1 MKQVKNLFL
10 TALAAFA
17 FAGCSNNDETVG
29 KDTPDTVPAGVETY
43 ASFSFKME
51 GNNKSRAAMTDDTG
65 VDETSLADGR
75 LLIFDNVTGILL
87 NNEEFGPG
95 NLTIKTTSGA
105 RRIYIVTGTKD
116 KANLTDLGGLTA
128 NVSTLTDF
136 YRKMAGDKYTGLP
149 ENDTDMNDAFKQ
161 LIESGK
167 FVLSNVA
174 DINAVKTLL
183 PGIGKEASQGDASTS
198 EDETVNRFKFNV
210 YRPVA
215 KGHLKVQL
223 KENALITHDG
233 IFELKPAVTYGVCN
247 VNRATMYVQQF
258 SNDMVEMHPSE
269 HEAEAGLRPHAAFY
283 DAFNASTDDQM
294 KNLATYHPYYF
305 KGYAITGADAV
316 TTTMTSGAD
325 VPTAGKTVYFSEN
338 SNNRQVRGNSTYY
351 GITNQVNRIDKE
363 KIAASVS
370 FDMDLWE
377 IHTTAATSDFDN
389 ADGDKNFW
397 YAREIPADIQKIIG
411 EERRVFVD
419 KNIAFQAMATIVK
432 ASNLVTLTTTGFT
445 DNTFT
450 SEALC
455 EAFTNAIN
463 ENPSGT
469 KLNEEDVATVKK
481 YLGYYR
487 DGKSYYRLDL
497 YEASSAGD
505 KRHFVRRNHIYDA
518 KVTSFA
524 SIGFPEEGDLD
535 KDPDQPVDADVTHVT
550 AVINVQP
557 WHTISMEDDL

>member
-10 TALAAFA
+10 TALATFA
-17 FAGCSNNDETVG
+17 FAGCSNNDEMVG
-29 KDTPDTVPAGVETY
+29 KDTPDTIPTGVETY

-51 GNNKSRAAMTDDTG
+51 GNNKSRAAMTDDTN
-65 VDETSLADGR
+65 VDEAALADGR

-87 NNEEFGPG
+87 NNEEFGAG

-116 KANLTDLGGLTA
+116 KANLADLDGLTA

-136 YRKMAGDKYTGLP
+136 YRKMAGGKYTGSP

-161 LIESGK
+161 LIETGK

-183 PGIGKEASQGDASTS
+183 PGIGKEASQGGTSTS
-198 EDETVNRFKFNV
+198 EDESVNRFKFNV

-215 KGHLKVQL
+215 KGRLKVQL
-223 KENALITHDG
+223 KETSLITHDG
-233 IFELKPAVTYGVCN
+233 IFELKSAVTYGVRN

-258 SNDMVEMHPSE
+258 SNDMVEMHPGE
-269 HEAEAGLRPHAAFY
+269 HDAEAGLRPHAAFY
-283 DAFNASTDDQM
+283 DVFNASTDDQM
-294 KNLATYHPYYF
+294 KNLATYRPYYF
-305 KGYAITGADAV
+305 GGYAITGADAV
-316 TTTMTSGAD
+316 TTTMTFGTD

-338 SNNRQVRGNSTYY
+338 SNNRQVNGNSTYY
-351 GITNQVNRIDKE
+351 GITNQVNKIDKN
-363 KIAASVS
+363 KIAASIT
-370 FDMDLWE
+370 FDTDMWE
-377 IHTTAATSDFDN
+377 IHTTASASDFDN
-389 ADGDKNFW
+389 TDGDKSFW
-397 YAREIPADIQKIIG
+397 YAREIPADIQKIVG
-411 EERRVFVD
+411 EAPRVFVSESV
-419 KNIAFQAMATIVK
+419 AFQAMAIIVK
-432 ASNLVTLTTTGFT
+432 ASNLVKLTTAGFT
-445 DNTFT
+445 NNAFS
-450 SEALC
+450 SEQLN
-455 EAFTNAIN
+455 EAFTNATK
-463 ENPSGT
+463 ENPIEP

-481 YLGYYR
+481 YIGYYK

-497 YEASSAGD
+497 YEASNAGD

-550 AVINVQP
+550 AVINVQE
-557 WHTISMEDDL
+557 WHTINMEDDL